1 MKLIQPIRSVAV
13 TLLRQRWFGPDR
25 FARPFSTSHL
35 RRKQLLA
42 ARRGQF
48 TPPVHYAHPIHHHK
62 PACDP
67 CDRVRPQA
75 WPYDTPLPVGLPR
88 LPEMPGTGPDN
99 TRLPLTR
106 PALPSPAQG
115 QTDHRGKIIDFT
127 V

>member
-1 MKLIQPIRSVAV
+1 MLIQPIRSVAV
-13 TLLRQRWFGPDR
+13 TLLRWVGQARL
-25 FARPFSTSHL
+25 ARPFSTSHL
-35 RRKQLLA
+35 RRKRLLS

-48 TPPVHYAHPIHHHK
+48 TPPVHHAHPVHHHK
-62 PACDP
+62 PTCDP

-88 LPEMPGTGPDN
+88 LPETPGVRPDN

-106 PALPSPAQG
+106 PALPSPAQER
-115 QTDHRGKIIDFT
+115 TDHRGKIIDFT